1 MKQITSYK
9 IPLLTF
15 ALLSLPQAA
24 AHAQQAVTDLGT
36 LGGTY
41 SEGYH
46 ISNDGSLIFGSSET
60 AGGDTPAFIWDNGMM
75 TSLGMLAGGTYS
87 YIYKVSADGSIVVG
101 SSETAGGDYHA
112 FIWENGVTTD
122 LGTLGGS
129 NSTAY
134 AVSNDGSV
142 VVGSSFT
149 AGGNY
154 HAFRWTGGVMTDLG
168 TIGADTDSQAVAIS
182 ASGNVIVGSSLG
194 AGGGSSRAFRWES
207 GVMTDLMIGG
217 TWASAVDV
225 SADGNIVIGTSS
237 NFAGV
242 RSFRWQGGS
251 SINIGNIGDGSYTYA
266 SRISANGNVII
277 GTGRTASSEFH
288 AFRWMGG
295 VMTDLGTLDGSN
307 SGATALTSDGSVIVG
322 YSDVA
327 NGDRHA
333 VFWKNGTIKDLNTLA
348 GDLGGF
354 DYLSSAEA
362 VSDNGTFITGTG
374 NLLNGDQHAYL
385 FNVSAAAVATPD
397 EISRALTPVA
407 AAPGMGRAMLGS
419 HIAQA
424 LSVARNARTY
434 FPSPVSSSA
443 APRKAAAALSSANPA
458 DIEPAAGGDD
468 FVNSIDLPDEKRHAF
483 FAVGS
488 YGLGA
493 GDGYSSTRN
502 ASGMAGI
509 LVKSTDQLS
518 IGVGAI
524 GSHSTQDTAFGG
536 NTTIDAKG
544 AAMLASWVPQ
554 DRGLSIFG
562 SAAFAVLD
570 TDSTRAYVT
579 GGPLSSSSGSTSGTA
594 WGVVARAGY
603 TMPLG
608 DTLQLMPY
616 GEGEVSGVSLDGY
629 TETGGSFPAAIG
641 KQRADSYVSRLGAE
655 VSHTLSEQWTLRS
668 RAAWG
673 HRYGD
678 ADVIGVS
685 VSALSFQMPSGGGD
699 RNWAEGGVSATY
711 RLNDAGATLIAD
723 VTGHTGETDAAVAEI
738 TTGITVPF

>member
-1 MKQITSYK
+1 MKQITAYK

-36 LGGTY
+36 FVGGAY
-41 SEGYH
+41 SSGYH
-46 ISNDGSLIFGSSET
+46 ISNDGSLVFGSSDVSN
-60 AGGDTPAFIWDNGMM
+60 GDTR
-75 TSLGMLAGGTYS
+75 
-87 YIYKVSADGSIVVG
+87 
-101 SSETAGGDYHA
+101 A
-112 FIWENGVTTD
+112 FIWENGVMTD
-122 LGTLGGS
+122 LGTLGGGYYVNPMRTS
-129 NSTAY
+129 PDGRFVVGLVDTAGGDRYAFIWENGVMTDLGTLGGNSSIAL
-134 AVSNDGSV
+134 AVSNDGNFV
-142 VVGSSFT
+142 AGSSFT

-182 ASGNVIVGSSLG
+182 ASGNVLVGSSSA
-194 AGGGSSRAFRWES
+194 AGGSSSRAFRWEG

-217 TWASAVDV
+217 TWADATDV

-242 RSFRWQGGS
+242 RSFRWEGGS
-251 SINIGNIGDGSYTYA
+251 SINIGNIGGSYTSA
-266 SRISANGNVII
+266 TRISANGNVII
-277 GTGRTASSEFH
+277 GTGNTAGGEFH

-307 SGATALTSDGSVIVG
+307 SAATALTPDGSVIVG

-327 NGDRHA
+327 NGNQHA
-333 VFWKNGTIKDLNTLA
+333 VFWKNGTITDLNALA

-354 DYLSSAEA
+354 DYLSSADA
-362 VSDNGTFITGTG
+362 VSDNGKFITGSG

-385 FNVSAAAVATPD
+385 FNVNAAAVATPD
-397 EISRALTPVA
+397 EISRALAPVA
-407 AAPGMGRAMLGS
+407 AAPGMGRAMLGG

-434 FPSPVSSSA
+434 FPSPASSSTAPSRTTA
-443 APRKAAAALSSANPA
+443 APSSANPA

-468 FVNSIDLPDEKRHAF
+468 FVNSVDLPDEKRHAF
-483 FAVGS
+483 FTIGS

-493 GDGYSSTRN
+493 GDGHASTRN

-536 NTTIDAKG
+536 KAAIDAKG

-554 DRGLSIFG
+554 AGGLSIFG
-562 SAAFAVLD
+562 SAAFAALD

-603 TMPLG
+603 TVPLG
-608 DTLQLMPY
+608 ETLQLMLY
-616 GEGEVSGVSLDGY
+616 AEGEISSASLDGY
-629 TETGGSFPAAIG
+629 TETGGSFPATIG

-655 VSHTLSEQWTLRS
+655 VSHTLSGQWTLRS

-678 ADVIGVS
+678 ADAIGVS
-685 VSALSFQMPSGGGD
+685 VGALSFQMPGGGGD

-723 VTGHTGETDAAVAEI
+723 VAGHTGETDAPVAEI